1 MKHMRVLK
9 AGAIALACLGMLIPA
24 SALEPAAAAV
34 DSKQAPGVADVR
46 LHDGG
51 TLRGQ
56 LVNAQGRPLAQSP
69 LSIRQAD
76 REIATAVSDQSG
88 HFQVTGLRGGMY
100 QIVAGEATG
109 AYRLWAPRTA
119 PPSAQP
125 AALVVV
131 GGQQAL
137 GQGHGQRLLKCLHN
151 PWVVA
156 GIVAAAIAIPIAI
169 HNADRHSD

>member
-1 MKHMRVLK
+1 MKHMRVFK

-24 SALEPAAAAV
+24 SALEPAATAAV

-56 LVNAQGRPLAQSP
+56 LVNAQGRPLAQSL

-125 AALVVV
+125 GVLVVV
-131 GGQQAL
+131 GGQQVL
-137 GQGHGQRLLKCLHN
+137 GQGNRILCLLRN